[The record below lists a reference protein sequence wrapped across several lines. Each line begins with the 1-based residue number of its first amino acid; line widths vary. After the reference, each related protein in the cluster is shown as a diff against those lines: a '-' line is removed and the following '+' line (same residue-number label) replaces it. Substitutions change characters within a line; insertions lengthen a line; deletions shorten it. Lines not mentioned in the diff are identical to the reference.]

1 MKKTKTTICR
11 FGRLHLHILPILV
24 WLAAVAC
31 VVVLFRHRSQRFEV
45 LGIAQGRMHQ
55 ICAPV
60 DSRLKIVSVEL
71 FEDISKGQTLAAL
84 DDSQLNAQTATI
96 QAEIEH
102 LASQLLSTQD
112 TMLAEA
118 TNRQTDAIASQRRF
132 YVDVENARLRILELK
147 TLIETDKVTLQDLAV
162 EVKIATEL
170 LEKDAIAPYEQQK
183 ADALYNALAKKIE
196 ENQYLLTQAE
206 LDLQQA
212 QQRRDEFAKHQ
223 PVHPSVDSALEVIRK
238 QIAVQEKLIAELSV
252 QREMLRITSP
262 VDGKIVQIQIRAN
275 QAAMRRP
282 GEDILRKPGE
292 VVLAGDPI
300 LVVAETEPTEIVAYI
315 GQEQLAKVK
324 ETMVVQL
331 IKNTE
336 PAQIASS
343 QVIRLSPTM
352 ELMPQ
357 QLWQNPNIA
366 QWGRPI
372 LIKIPPG
379 LKLIPGETIG
389 IRGL

>member
-1 MKKTKTTICR
+1 MKTTRITNHR
-11 FGRLHLHILPILV
+11 YGRLHPHILPILV
-24 WLAAVAC
+24 WLGAVAC

-45 LGIAQGRMHQ
+45 LGITQGRVYQ
-55 ICAPV
+55 VSAPV

-71 FEDISKGQTLAAL
+71 FEDVSKGQTLAAL
-84 DDSQLNAQTATI
+84 DNTQLNAQIATI
-96 QAEIEH
+96 HAEIEH
-102 LASQLLSTQD
+102 LKSQLLSTQD

-118 TNRQTDAIASQRRF
+118 ANLETDAIAAQRRF
-132 YVDVENARLRILELK
+132 NVDVENARLRILEQK
-147 TLIETDKVTLQDLAV
+147 TLIETDKVTLEDLAV

-170 LEKDAIAPYEQQK
+170 LEKDAIAPYGLQK
-183 ADALYNALAKKIE
+183 AQTLYNALAKKIE
-196 ENQYLLTQAE
+196 ENGHLLAQAE
-206 LDLQQA
+206 QDLQQA
-212 QQRRDEFAKHQ
+212 RQRRDEFAQRQ
-223 PVHPSVDSALEVIRK
+223 PVHPSVDSALDTIRK

-252 QREMLRITSP
+252 QREALRITSP
-262 VDGKIVQIQIRAN
+262 VDGMVIQIQVNAN
-275 QAAMRRP
+275 QAALCRS
-282 GEDILRKPGE
+282 GEDVLRRPGE

-343 QVIRLSPTM
+343 QVVRLGPTM
-352 ELMPQ
+352 EQMPQ
-357 QLWQNPNIA
+357 QLWLNPNIA
-366 QWGRPI
+366 QWGRPV

-379 LKLIPGETIG
+379 LKLLPGETVG